1 MHKRKRVGST
11 GTDIAILAVVVGGG
25 IYVIS
30 QLPKWLSL
38 STGTQANNASVD
50 QANQQGTAS
59 TLATLQASGIQ
70 PTISV
75 AQAANIANLLYSL
88 PQAASSA
95 SDPTVYSNI
104 QAQLALLNND
114 YDFLMVQQK
123 FGTKLMNPGGWWA
136 RHLSDCYWLGTNCV
150 SEDLTSFLSMIASQD
165 PTGNALSAWN
175 QQLADNDITIRI

>member
-1 MHKRKRVGST
+1 MHKAKRVGST

-30 QLPKWLSL
+30 QIPKWLNN
-38 STGTQANNASVD
+38 STGTGANNASVD

-59 TLATLQASGIQ
+59 TLATLQASGVQ

-75 AQAANIANLLYSL
+75 AQAANIANALYTL
-88 PQAASSA
+88 PQQASGA
-95 SDPTVYSNI
+95 SDPTVYTNM
-104 QAQLALLNND
+104 QAQLAMLNND

-123 FGTKLMNPGGWWA
+123 FGTKKMNPTGSWWT
-136 RHLSDCYWLGTNCV
+136 DCFWLGLDCV
-150 SEDLTSFLSMIASQD
+150 SEDLTSFLHLIGSQD
-165 PTGNALSAWN
+165 ATGNALNAWN